1 MITMER
7 QTLGVMGRKRKRCF
21 DYSLGRAVA
30 GLES

>member
-21 DYSLGRAVA
+21 DYSLGRDVVA
-30 GLES
+30 LES